1 MIEEEAHM
9 SGVIRL
15 VLIAALLLR
24 VSLAQAAL
32 VTWTLQS
39 VTFDDGGTATGS
51 FTLDTA
57 KIDPKS
63 LGNPIASFDIK
74 TTPGTSVTT
83 EAEYSSSA
91 PGAAAQSFYVAK
103 EARFPGEP
111 PGVSHDARIGIFI
124 PDPADPNNFNKDL
137 RELLLGF
144 NDDLN
149 AAGGTVN
156 VAVSFGAG
164 LEFIRSEAGG
174 ASGLFAERAVVGG
187 SVSAPAVPEPDAYA
201 FACLGA
207 ALLLLFRGRFGNDRR

>member
-1 MIEEEAHM
+1 M
-9 SGVIRL
+9 SGAIRI
-15 VLIAALLLR
+15 VLIAALLLP
-24 VSLAQAAL
+24 VSLARAAV
-32 VTWTLQS
+32 VTWALQN

-57 KIDPKS
+57 KIDPQS

-83 EAEYSSSA
+83 EAEYTSSA

-124 PDPADPNNFNKDL
+124 PDPTDPNNFNKNL

-144 NDDLN
+144 DDDLT
-149 AAGGTVN
+149 AAGGTVK
-156 VAVSFGAG
+156 VTVSFGAG
-164 LEFIRSEAGG
+164 LEFVRSEAGG
-174 ASGLFAERAVVGG
+174 QSGLFAERAVVGG
-187 SVSAPAVPEPDAYA
+187 SVSAPAVPEPDTYA
-201 FACLGA
+201 FACISA
-207 ALLLLFRGRFGNDRR
+207 ALLLLFRKRWRYDRT